1 MSVNGAQA
9 PNDSL
14 TQKPFEIVFQ
24 ARDNVRGML
33 GIPPNVDRL
42 PRTVDD
48 SAPMLQY
55 VRLRSPLE
63 RTLETGVTGMQPVSL
78 ERMPEQFILPF

>member
-14 TQKPFEIVFQ
+14 TQKPFEIVFH

-33 GIPPNVDRL
+33 GIPPNV
-42 PRTVDD
+42 
-48 SAPMLQY
+48 
-55 VRLRSPLE
+55 
-63 RTLETGVTGMQPVSL
+63 G
-78 ERMPEQFILPF
+78 